1 MNILSHF
8 RGVVKVGD
16 NTWKALCPAHD
27 DKKPSLSITYDG
39 DKWLLHCF
47 AGCSV
52 KEILDEV
59 GLDEK
64 DLFEDRGGKPYHRRS
79 SKTSTRGGEPG
90 HVSDVAPHA
99 LEEARNT
106 KPQVNDETTYD
117 YTDKEGNNLYRK
129 VRKSGKNF
137 FWWRYDKTRDCWVP
151 GIRGIQRVLYNL
163 PGLAKR
169 IPDGDVVFYVEG
181 EKDADRLINEG
192 LLATTAGGAGD
203 WRDDMVTQ
211 LTGAKEVVVLVDADK
226 AGRDS
231 GSRVAK
237 AIRENLPS
245 TTVKLFD
252 FYPERD
258 DGVDVSDWLD
268 EGHTKAEL
276 LQLVEGLPVWDGT
289 PLRNPDGLVEV
300 EGDDDED
307 VEVSPTSQSYPV
319 DVIPSPLR
327 DVILAIHYDVQ
338 APLEL
343 IAQSVLATAT
353 LATQAGYAVD
363 DNGYVTYLNQF
374 YLTVAEPSEG
384 KTVIDNY
391 VLASLRAFQKD
402 LCEMHNRLLKDYES
416 AKRKA
421 EKAGLTEPT
430 PPRLPYILYNDVTRE
445 GLINCLGNG
454 LDFAGLFS
462 DEGGEFFG
470 GYSLQKERVTQTI
483 STLNKLY
490 SGSLINSTTKKSG
503 VIALEDK
510 RLTAHFMIQSVV
522 LRRTIFST
530 PAFEGQGFLNRFL
543 IAAPE
548 STLGYRVDRVRKYHN
563 SKEKE
568 TFDAL
573 LRRLLGGLDK
583 NALLRGEP
591 IRVKTL
597 PISTDVRRII
607 GVFYENVQLAM
618 RAGGRYYRIRSYAE
632 RCREHTLKLAGLFAA
647 VNNHERLELDD
658 VTSAIE
664 LVGWYLEERLRLTEY
679 YGINS
684 LEDAVEEVIEQIKEK
699 AVNGVLSVKQI
710 TEEVQKQGYGCKEET
725 IGRVLNK
732 LGYKEKVRRREGA
745 YRRFKKL
752 A

>member
-1 MNILSHF
+1 MLDDFLDRF
-8 RGVVKVGD
+8 RGVVKTG
-16 NTWKALCPAHD
+16 NNKWKAYCPAHD
-27 DKKPSLSITYDG
+27 DKKPSLSITLGDG
-39 DKWLLHCF
+39 MWLLCCH
-47 AGCSV
+47 AGC
-52 KEILDEV
+52 ILDAILAAV
-59 GLDEK
+59 GLEKK
-64 DLFEDRGGKPYHRRS
+64 DLFF
-79 SKTSTRGGEPG
+79 
-90 HVSDVAPHA
+90 
-99 LEEARNT
+99 NT
-106 KPQVNDETTYD
+106 KPKVVDGVIPYVYKD
-117 YTDKEGNNLYRK
+117 AEGYPLYRK
-129 VRKSGKNF
+129 VRKPGKKF
-137 FWWRYDKTRDCWVP
+137 YWERYDKASKRWVP
-151 GIRGIQRVLYNL
+151 GMNGVQRVLYNL

-203 WRDDMVTQ
+203 WRDDMVKQ
-211 LTGAKEVVVLVDADK
+211 LAGAKEVVIFVDADEP
-226 AGRDS
+226 GREC
-231 GSRVAK
+231 GTRVAK
-237 AIRENLPS
+237 AIKENLPS

-252 FYPERD
+252 FYPERT
-258 DGVDVSDWLD
+258 DGKDVSDWLS
-268 EGHTKAEL
+268 EGHTAAEL
-276 LQLVEGLPVWDGT
+276 LQLVEGLPSWDGT

-307 VEVSPTSQSYPV
+307 VEVSPTSQSYPI

-327 DVILAIHYDVQ
+327 DVMLAIHYDVQ

-353 LATQAGYAVD
+353 LAAQAGYAVD

-416 AKRKA
+416 AKREA

-445 GLINCLGNG
+445 GLINCLGKG

-470 GYSLQKERVTQTI
+470 GYSLQKERLTQTI

-490 SGSLINSTTKKSG
+490 SGSLINSATKKSG

-563 SKEKE
+563 SEEKE

-591 IRVKTL
+591 MRVKTL

-607 GVFYENVQLAM
+607 GVFYEKVQLAM

-664 LVGWYLEERLRLTEY
+664 LVGFYLEERLRLTKY
-679 YGINS
+679 FGIKYHS

-710 TEEVQKQGYGCKEET
+710 TEEVQKQGYGCNEKT
-725 IGRVLNK
+725 IGRVLEK
-732 LGYKEKVRRREGA
+732 LRSRYEKVKRREGSCV
-745 YRRFKKL
+745 RLKKL